1 MALVRNNLSLNLM
14 SSKQMV
20 TTEGVLSQPH
30 SYLDQYKPA
39 RLPLQECYGSV
50 DTFLSFRTFSYH
62 ITTLLKIVSVDLPL
76 LMGQSYLRDHLI
88 RISGSLA
95 AYIYDTMT
103 DIPACQSRSG
113 RRASCRSRSSVSRSG
128 SGASRTQDTLY
139 KVYTLILLLHT

>member
-1 MALVRNNLSLNLM
+1 MSLVSHNLSLNLM

-20 TTEGVLSQPH
+20 TTEGVLIVTWTGTNQPG
-30 SYLDQYKPA
+30 SLCKIKG
-39 RLPLQECYGSV
+39 LLILSSPLEP
-50 DTFLSFRTFSYH
+50 FP
-62 ITTLLKIVSVDLPL
+62 ITLLKIVSVDLPL
-76 LMGQSYLRDHLI
+76 LMGESYLRDHLI